1 MIVFSYL
8 LGIGKDIAEDYLGD
22 IIDYGKVK
30 IQNLFGSLINKIEY
44 TNVIEKVVEILNNI
58 VRDYKNAIE
67 NYNYENAEKDI
78 FHNFDKREKVNKLLE
93 EIFQEECELKDG
105 IIVKRNIIEQ
115 EIKNHKNEFNKL
127 NILLKGDENM
137 INKILD
143 ALFIKQNEQKEYLI
157 NVKLKGIE
165 KLKKV
170 LLTQNKKSEIDC
182 VWQFVDQNQ
191 NIDINDYTSNDLV
204 DSEGNIL
211 PIIYILF
218 KDKIEAG
225 KIKTFRDSKISF
237 EKPNYKVLKQ
247 IFRYYIIDFNQLDK
261 EKIDTKNKIDEEDSE
276 KPFISLLKKTVLNI
290 LIHSREIKTKK
301 TYEKMDSMVSQI
313 NFSFGNEISNL
324 VIMNKQIN
332 NIIFKA
338 FLFPN
343 NKVPCY
349 VKKKNKKLLESFQ
362 TQLEYYK
369 NSYFTDAANK
379 GQITSIYS
387 EKIKKFKSEKEKAK
401 DPKEK
406 NKFDFLINIYDKTI
420 ELINNINIFKN
431 DSDKKKNK
439 DRRVHIQSI
448 NEIIRTMLDDD
459 YLKKSSICINKLIIE
474 SLKDEIIYNY
484 NKIVIKDYY
493 FQHKN
498 EFVFLENNT
507 EENTK
512 EKSEKNS

>member
-8 LGIGKDIAEDYLGD
+8 LGIGKDIAKDYLGD
-22 IIDYGKVK
+22 IVDYGKDE
-30 IQNLFGSLINKIEY
+30 IETFFGSLIDKIGY

-67 NYNYENAEKDI
+67 NYKYENAEKDI
-78 FHNFDKREKVNKLLE
+78 FFNFDKRKEVNDLLE
-93 EIFQEECELKDG
+93 KIFQEECELKEG
-105 IIVKRNIIEQ
+105 ITEKRDIIKQ

-157 NVKLKGIE
+157 NVELKGIE
-165 KLKKV
+165 KLEEV
-170 LLTQNKKSEIDC
+170 LLTQNKNNEINC
-182 VWQFVDQNQ
+182 VWQFVDQSQ
-191 NIDINDYTSNDLV
+191 NIDINYNTSNDFV
-204 DSEGNIL
+204 DNEGNIL

-225 KIKTFRDSKISF
+225 KIKEFSDSKISI
-237 EKPNYKVLKQ
+237 EKLNYKSLKR
-247 IFRYYIIDFNQLDK
+247 IFRYYIIDAN
-261 EKIDTKNKIDEEDSE
+261 NKFVEGDSE
-276 KPFISLLKKTVLNI
+276 KPFISLIKKTVLNI

-301 TYEKMDSMVSQI
+301 TYEKMNSMVSQI
-313 NFSFGNEISNL
+313 KFAFGNEISNL

-349 VKKKNKKLLESFQ
+349 VKKKNKKLLKSFQ
-362 TQLEYYK
+362 TQLEGFK
-369 NSYFTDAANK
+369 NTYFSDVDVANK
-379 GQITSIYS
+379 DQIRSKYL
-387 EKIKKFKSEKEKAK
+387 EKIKKFESQKEKAK

-406 NKFDFLINIYDKTI
+406 NKFEFLINIYDKTI
-420 ELINNINIFKN
+420 DLINKMSISEN

-439 DRRVHIQSI
+439 GRTVHIQSI
-448 NEIIRTMLDDD
+448 REIIRTMLEDD

-474 SLKDEIIYNY
+474 SLKDKIIYNY
-484 NKIVIKDYY
+484 NYRVINDYY
-493 FQHKN
+493 SNHKN
-498 EFVFLENNT
+498 DIVFLENNT
-507 EENTK
+507 EENTN
-512 EKSEKNS
+512 EKSKENE